1 MHSRWFRK
9 GNAAAPDPQVAAA
22 AASNA
27 STAQQAENWNE
38 NFYNQYVAPSLTS
51 ATAASQQNTAQQQQI
66 FNLTQSEAQL
76 QNQRYQQLGI
86 PAEDAYYKMVQDYS
100 APAKQE
106 EQAQAAIGDAR
117 TAQAGQAATQ
127 ARQMQSLGVDPT
139 SPAALSAT
147 SDMAVQNAAV
157 QAKAATDARRGAQQL
172 GMQLTS
178 DAANF
183 GRGGQSGI
191 LGFSG
196 AASGASSAGTSGA
209 NQTAAVVP
217 GGAANVNAGLGLAQK
232 AYGANLDAFT
242 TLQKTAMAQPSPLA
256 GIGQLVGT
264 LGGAAL
270 SAAAPGAGGVASSVA
285 GNIFSDRR
293 LKKHTKRI
301 ATLAHDIG
309 VWMFHYIWE
318 PDSAPLRYGYM
329 ADEVEPVFPEAVVTG
344 PGGYKMLDYGKVAV

>member
-139 SPAALSAT
+139 SPAALSAS

-256 GIGQLVGT
+256 GVGQLVGT

-270 SAAAPGAGGVASSVA
+270 GNPAGLSG
-285 GNIFSDRR
+285 IFSSDRR
-293 LKKHTKRI
+293 LKKHAKRI

-309 VWMFHYIWE
+309 VWMFRYIW
-318 PDSAPLRYGYM
+318 DADDAPMHTGYM
-329 ADEVEPVFPEAVVTG
+329 ADEVEPVFPEAVLTG
-344 PGGYKMLDYGKVAV
+344 PGGFKMLDYGKVAV